1 MQDNNR
7 DQQVVDFAFSTGNPH
22 IIKVIGVGGGGGNA
36 VNHMYQTGIHDVSFV
51 VCNTDAQAL
60 ADSPVQVK
68 VQLGSEG
75 LGAGNVPER
84 ARHAAEES
92 IESIDKMLSD
102 GTKMVFITAG
112 MGGGTGTGAAPIIAH
127 EAKSKNILTIGIVTI
142 PFQFEGNKKIDQ
154 ALDGVEAIS
163 KNVDALL
170 VVNNEKLREIY
181 PGLTVSDAFGRA
193 DDTLTLAARSIAE
206 IITTHGKINLD
217 FNDVCTVLRNGGVA
231 IMSTGTGE
239 GEYRVKGAID
249 DALNSPLLNNND
261 IFDAKKV
268 LLYIYCSDN
277 PEDTITMEEMNEV
290 HEFMSKFGR
299 DFEVKWGIAFDPSLG
314 KKVKVTVLASGF
326 GLANVPYMED
336 HLNRNNVDESE
347 RAAQAAEE
355 EEKRADRRRKF
366 GYSDNN
372 RAGAVRRPRHIFRF
386 NDNDIDNDN
395 IISMVEQ
402 TPTVNRSST
411 LLRRIYEMNYNSS
424 DVAATQEDNTAE
436 KNSGTINFTTGG

>member
-1 MQDNNR
+1 MAR
-7 DQQVVDFAFSTGNPH
+7 DEQQMVDFAFNTGNPH

-60 ADSPVQVK
+60 EDSPVQVK

-75 LGAGNVPER
+75 LGAGNIPEK

-142 PFQFEGNKKIDQ
+142 PFQFEGNHKIDQ
-154 ALDGVEAIS
+154 ALDGVEEIS

-170 VVNNEKLREIY
+170 VVNNERLREIY
-181 PGLTVSDAFGRA
+181 PGFTISDAFGRA

-206 IITTHGKINLD
+206 IITTHGRINLD

-239 GEYRVKGAID
+239 GEFRVKGAID

-268 LLYIYCSDN
+268 LLYIYCSEK

-290 HEFMSKFGR
+290 HDFMSKFGR
-299 DFEVKWGIAFDPSLG
+299 NFEVKWGIAFDPSLG
-314 KKVKVTVLASGF
+314 KQVKITVLASGF
-326 GLANVPYMED
+326 GLNDVPYMED
-336 HLNRNNVDESE
+336 YLRRTGESDSE
-347 RAAQAAEE
+347 RAALNAEIE
-355 EEKRADRRRKF
+355 EEKENRRRKF
-366 GYSDNN
+366 GYGDTN
-372 RAGAVRRPRHIFRF
+372 REGSYRRLHHVFKF
-386 NDNDIDNDN
+386 KEVDIDNDD

-402 TPTVNRSST
+402 TPTVNRTSAM
-411 LLRRIYEMNYNSS
+411 LRRIYEKNYSGAPMEIS
-424 DVAATQEDNTAE
+424 QEETSEQKTQ
-436 KNSGTINFTTGG
+436 GTITFNS

>member
-1 MQDNNR
+1 MQDKEQ

-181 PGLTVSDAFGRA
+181 PGLTISDAFGRA

-268 LLYIYCSDN
+268 LLYIYCSDK

-290 HEFMSKFGR
+290 HDFMSKFGR
-299 DFEVKWGIAFDPSLG
+299 DFEVKWGIAFDSSLG
-314 KKVKVTVLASGF
+314 KQVKVTVLASGF

-336 HLNRNNVDESE
+336 HLNRNADESE

-372 RAGAVRRPRHIFRF
+372 RAGSVRRPRHIFRF

-402 TPTVNRSST
+402 TPTVNRTST
-411 LLRRIYEMNYNSS
+411 QLRRIYEMNYNNSEIAAAKEDSS
-424 DVAATQEDNTAE
+424 VE
-436 KNSGTINFTTGG
+436 KDSGTINFTTGG

>member
-1 MQDNNR
+1 MEDK
-7 DQQVVDFAFSTGNPH
+7 DPQVVDFAFNTGNPH

-60 ADSPVQVK
+60 NDSPVQFK
-68 VQLGSEG
+68 VQLGNEG
-75 LGAGNVPER
+75 LGAGNKPEK
-84 ARHAAEES
+84 ARQAAQES
-92 IESIDKMLSD
+92 IESIDRMLSD

-127 EAKSKNILTIGIVTI
+127 EAKSKDILTIGIVTI
-142 PFQFEGNKKIDQ
+142 PFQFEGNRKIDQ

-170 VVNNEKLREIY
+170 VVNNERLREIY
-181 PGLTVSDAFGRA
+181 PGLSVNDAFGRA

-231 IMSTGTGE
+231 IMSTGKGE
-239 GEYRVKGAID
+239 GEFRVKGAID

-268 LLYIYCSDN
+268 LLYIYCSDK

-290 HEFMSKFGR
+290 HDFMSKFGR

-314 KKVKVTVLASGF
+314 KQVKVTVLASGF
-326 GLANVPYMED
+326 GLENVPYMED
-336 HLNRNNVDESE
+336 YLVRVGADEQE
-347 RAAQAAEE
+347 KAARLAEE
-355 EEKRADRRRKF
+355 EEKKAERRKKF
-366 GYSDNN
+366 GYADGQS
-372 RAGAVRRPRHIFRF
+372 RSGHYRRPHHVFRF
-386 NDNDIDNDN
+386 TETEIDNDD

-402 TPTVNRSST
+402 TPTSSRSSAM
-411 LLRRIYEMNYNSS
+411 LRRIREKSYPEEIIAEP
-424 DVAATQEDNTAE
+424 AAETETPD
-436 KNSGTINFTTGG
+436 NSGTINFG